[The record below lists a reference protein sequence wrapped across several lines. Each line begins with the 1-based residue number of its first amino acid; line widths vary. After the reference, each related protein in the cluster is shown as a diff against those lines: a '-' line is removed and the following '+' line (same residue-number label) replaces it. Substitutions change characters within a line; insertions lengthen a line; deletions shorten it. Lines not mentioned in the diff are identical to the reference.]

1 MTNLTL
7 EEKKALIRMA
17 LEAREQAYVPYSD
30 FMVGAALRAEDGRIF
45 TGCNVENAAF
55 TPTSC
60 AERTALFKAVSEG
73 VTRFT
78 DIAVVGSR
86 RGEVNKQITSPCG
99 VCRQALF
106 EFGGPE
112 LSIFVPLGIVLLVIS
127 YVVLYKTR
135 FGLRLRACGEHPQAA
150 DSVGINVYKMRYA
163 GVLLSGALGAIG
175 GLAYIVPPVQTWN
188 FEVGVAGAGFLALAV
203 MIFGQWKPFNICA
216 AAMFF
221 AVFKSLANIA
231 DSTFL
236 AQLHWSSNIYNMMP
250 FIASMIILAFT
261 SKNSMA
267 PKAEGIPYDKGSR

>member
-7 EEKKALIRMA
+7 DEKKALIRMA

-112 LSIFVPLGIVLLVIS
+112 LNVIMA
-127 YVVLYKTR
+127 KTS
-135 FGLRLRACGEHPQAA
+135 CCP
-150 DSVGINVYKMRYA
+150 S
-163 GVLLSGALGAIG
+163 
-175 GLAYIVPPVQTWN
+175 
-188 FEVGVAGAGFLALAV
+188 ALAPPTWRATKP
-203 MIFGQWKPFNICA
+203 WKSEA
-216 AAMFF
+216 GSGDF
-221 AVFKSLANIA
+221 AKIGEIVRLLRGFYKKSVK
-231 DSTFL
+231 
-236 AQLHWSSNIYNMMP
+236 
-250 FIASMIILAFT
+250 IL
-261 SKNSMA
+261 
-267 PKAEGIPYDKGSR
+267 